1 MISRAMRNDDDPIA
15 RMTFL
20 AGLLREALEVADAEQ
35 EFMIAAK
42 LDETLTCVR
51 ERIEKMKG
59 AA

>member
-1 MISRAMRNDDDPIA
+1 MRNDDDPIA

-20 AGLLREALEVADAEQ
+20 AGLVREALEAADAEQ
-35 EFMIAAK
+35 EYMIAAK